1 MGWRIPVPQ
10 ISQQGVFM
18 TDKTI
23 YALGFFDGVH
33 LGHQALLKQCRELAA
48 QLKCKAGVV
57 TFLGHPDELVSG
69 KKTPLINTPDD
80 RCRLLK
86 HYGMETV
93 VELPFDEALM
103 KLPWQDFY
111 QMLRRKYHAAGLVCG
126 EDFRF
131 GFRGQGNA
139 KILQEICAAD
149 GIPCS
154 VIPQQKLEGIPVS
167 STHIRSLLAK
177 GSIEEAERFLGH
189 KHIFTGTVVKGQQ
202 LGRRLGT
209 PTANLSLP
217 GQLLSLPFGVYIC
230 RAKAEGID
238 VPAVTNIGIRPTVGG
253 ENITVEPWLL
263 DYEGD
268 LYGKELT
275 LEFWHY
281 LRPERKFPS
290 LAELQAQILENGEQT
305 RKFFEKP

>member
-1 MGWRIPVPQ
+1 
-10 ISQQGVFM
+10 M

-23 YALGFFDGVH
+23 FALGFFDGVH
-33 LGHQALLKQCRELAA
+33 LGHQALLKACRELATE
-48 QLKCKAGVV
+48 LDCKAGVV
-57 TFLGHPDELVSG
+57 TFFGHPDELVTG
-69 KKTPLINTPDD
+69 KKTVLINTYQD
-80 RCRLLK
+80 RRRLLK
-86 HYGMETV
+86 AYGMETV
-93 VELPFDEALM
+93 VELPFNENLM

-111 QMLRRKYHAAGLVCG
+111 QLLRTQYGAAGLVCG

-139 KILQEICAAD
+139 ALLKEVCAAD
-149 GIPCS
+149 GIPCA
-154 VIPQQKLEGIPVS
+154 VIPQQMLDGIAVS
-167 STHIRSLLAK
+167 STHIRSLLEQ
-177 GSIEEAERFLGH
+177 GEIEDAETFLGH

-217 GQLLSLPFGVYIC
+217 EELLCLPFGVYIC
-230 RAKAEGID
+230 RAKGEGID
-238 VPAVTNIGIRPTVGG
+238 CPAVTNIGIRPTVEGKTV
-253 ENITVEPWLL
+253 TVEPWLL

-275 LEFWHY
+275 LEFCRY

-290 LAELQAQILENGEQT
+290 LAELQAEILKNGEQT